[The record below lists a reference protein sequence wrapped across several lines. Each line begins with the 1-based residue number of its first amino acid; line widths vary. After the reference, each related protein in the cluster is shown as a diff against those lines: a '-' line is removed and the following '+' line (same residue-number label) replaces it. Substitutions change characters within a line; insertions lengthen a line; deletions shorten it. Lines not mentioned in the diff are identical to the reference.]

1 MREMSAFEF
10 PIKKKILMPL
20 ISMQLYL
27 QIETSKTSFEKEAK
41 SETWFI

>member
-1 MREMSAFEF
+1 
-10 PIKKKILMPL
+10 MPL